1 MSLWMPTQPLQLIVN
16 LVLMLVNVFIVLVIA
31 VNTVLVLD
39 VSANMVLMRVMTVRT
54 ACCEC

>member
-39 VSANMVLMRVMTVRT
+39 VSANMVLMRVVRT